1 MSFNIYHNL
10 FIKASQEAVFNA
22 VSIPKH
28 LDNWWSLKSSGTSEL
43 GAEYNLN
50 FTDEYHWFCKV
61 SKLELN
67 KLIAFKMTVSD
78 KDWDST
84 TFQFE
89 LEPHNEGTMLKF
101 SHVNWPEANDH
112 FKYSSFCW
120 AMLLNGLKNYLEKG
134 LIIPFEARN

>member
-22 VSIPKH
+22 VSIPEH
-28 LDNWWSLKSSGTSEL
+28 LDNWWSLKSSGTPEL
-43 GAEYNLN
+43 GVEYNLN
-50 FTDEYHWFCKV
+50 FTDEYNWFCKV

-78 KDWDST
+78 KDWDPT

-120 AMLLNGLKNYLEKG
+120 AMLLSGLKNYLEKG
-134 LIIPFEARN
+134 LVIPFEERN